1 MPDSAHDARSEAGWY
16 PSGLRLG
23 LGQERGLRRW
33 PANRIRP
40 KSIALGV
47 RSLFA
52 EVDALRIQLAA
63 SEAALAR
70 AEARTAGLVKAL
82 FRPADDPRLSMSGM
96 VCRLCGWDTAPD
108 WPEEHE
114 PSCLLF
120 DDGAD
125 GRCTPRISVCDR
137 HQRAG
142 GEGTDA

>member
-52 EVDALRIQLAA
+52 EVDALRIQLA
-63 SEAALAR
+63 
-70 AEARTAGLVKAL
+70 
-82 FRPADDPRLSMSGM
+82 ADDPRLSMSGM

>member
-70 AEARTAGLVKAL
+70 AEARTAAAKAAREACIVAIHRGDVQAL
-82 FRPADDPRLSMSGM
+82 IDAESQLEAVLGIDLNE
-96 VCRLCGWDTAPD
+96 T
-108 WPEEHE
+108 
-114 PSCLLF
+114 LL
-120 DDGAD
+120 AAA
-125 GRCTPRISVCDR
+125 GR
-137 HQRAG
+137 RAG
-142 GEGTDA
+142 VARREYRAPHDIGEGETDA